1 MFPAIIPDIQPNA
14 HAGVDMAK
22 APNVYL
28 GARYPLYAIDIP
40 NISSVIQAEVT
51 IRLKSDVPGRNF
63 CVRAVLISR

>member
-1 MFPAIIPDIQPNA
+1 MLPAIMPEVQPSA
-14 HAGVDMAK
+14 HAGVEMAK

-40 NISSVIQAEVT
+40 KISSVIQAEVM

-63 CVRAVLISR
+63 CVKAVLISR

>member
-1 MFPAIIPDIQPNA
+1 MMPDIQPNA
-14 HAGVDMAK
+14 HAGVEIAN

-51 IRLKSDVPGRNF
+51 MRLKSDVPGRNF
-63 CVRAVLISR
+63 CVKAVLISR